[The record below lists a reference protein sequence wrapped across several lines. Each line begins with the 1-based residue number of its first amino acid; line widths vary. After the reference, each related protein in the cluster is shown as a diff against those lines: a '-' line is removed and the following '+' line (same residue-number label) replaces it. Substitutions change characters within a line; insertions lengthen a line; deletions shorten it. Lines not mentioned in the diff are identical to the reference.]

1 MTARAA
7 HLASATTPSEGFAQS
22 RKVSDPESQN
32 ASAGQWKGVS
42 SFEQTAPMPVREQ
55 SGDRP
60 WAGSEPRSSELIA
73 RRSAFTGRVSYID
86 PTSPRALRRRIP
98 RPILASA
105 SMMAIAVGIAVSTAG
120 GPAPAATP
128 ELQTFIAQPADIT
141 AVPPSGSSSF
151 R

>member
-1 MTARAA
+1 
-7 HLASATTPSEGFAQS
+7 
-22 RKVSDPESQN
+22 
-32 ASAGQWKGVS
+32 
-42 SFEQTAPMPVREQ
+42 MPVREQ

-73 RRSAFTGRVSYID
+73 RRSAFSGRVTYVD

-105 SMMAIAVGIAVSTAG
+105 SIMAIAVGLAVSTAG
-120 GPAPAATP
+120 GPAPTGTP
-128 ELQTFIAQPADIT
+128 ELQTLIAQPTDVSVT
-141 AVPPSGSSSF
+141 PPGGSSSF